1 MEFTRVFW
9 NVWFKPA
16 SRWAGVCMRGACWAT
31 ITICASRLRSRIWW
45 KGCAGCSRSGS
56 CRTNRF
62 NHFRKSNG
70 HVFQGRYQAILLDGD
85 AVAMSFPVRRRDWR
99 RIATESGRLRSS
111 CPVRRRDW
119 RRIATESGRV
129 AKLMSGAETRLASHR
144 YRIRTGIKAWHDRQL
159 PDLSI
164 SG

>member
-1 MEFTRVFW
+1 
-9 NVWFKPA
+9 
-16 SRWAGVCMRGACWAT
+16 
-31 ITICASRLRSRIWW
+31 
-45 KGCAGCSRSGS
+45 
-56 CRTNRF
+56 
-62 NHFRKSNG
+62 
-70 HVFQGRYQAILLDGD
+70 VFQGRYQAILLDGD
-85 AVAMSFPVRRRDWR
+85 AVAMSFPVRRRDWRRIATESGRLRSSSPVRRRDWR